1 MIFESDAAPSLI
13 GQRSFVLFWCA
24 RVAATVA
31 NQMLAVAIG
40 WQIYDIT
47 GSAFDLGLVGLVQF
61 VPVVPLSLLVG
72 HVADRY
78 DRRLVARTCQIV
90 ECLGAA
96 GLALA
101 SAGGWLTVGA
111 IFAVVFTVATA
122 RTFEL
127 PTMHAMVP
135 GLVPQPLFARAV
147 AGSASANQIAVIAG
161 PALGGVLYAAGPTVV
176 YALCAACFLLA
187 SALVTLIAPQ
197 PVARERTAPS
207 LASLL
212 AGIAFIRARP
222 ALRGVIL
229 LDLFAVLLGGATA
242 LLPIY
247 ARDILQTGPWG
258 LGLLRL
264 GPAVGALLASL
275 LLARHPLRRRVGPI
289 MFAAVI
295 GFGLATMS
303 FAVSSTLTIALAT
316 LMALG
321 AADSVSVVIRFALVQ
336 TETPDALRG
345 RVSAVNYA
353 FVGASNTLGD
363 FRAGLMGDWLGAVPA
378 VLIGGLGTVITALL
392 CMRLF
397 PELLRVENLGPRA
410 R

>member
-1 MIFESDAAPSLI
+1 MNSPASLHR
-13 GQRSFVLFWCA
+13 QRSFVLFWCA
-24 RVAATVA
+24 RVAATMA

-40 WQIYDIT
+40 WQLYDLT
-47 GSAFDLGLVGLVQF
+47 GSALNLGLVGLVQF
-61 VPVVPLSLLVG
+61 VPVVPLSLFVG

-78 DRRLVARTCQIV
+78 DRRLVVRTCQIV
-90 ECLGAA
+90 ECLSVA

-101 SAGGWLTVGA
+101 SGRAWLDVGA
-111 IFAVVFTVATA
+111 IFAAVFAVATA

-135 GLVPQPLFARAV
+135 NLVPQPLFARAV
-147 AGSASANQIAVIAG
+147 AGSTSANQLAVIVG
-161 PALGGVLYAAGPTVV
+161 PALGGVLYAAGPTTV
-176 YALCAACFLLA
+176 YSICAGCFLLA
-187 SALVTLIAPQ
+187 SVLVTLIPRQPAP
-197 PVARERTAPS
+197 AERNAPR
-207 LASLL
+207 LHSLL
-212 AGIAFIRARP
+212 AGIAFIRERP
-222 ALRGVIL
+222 TLRGVIL
-229 LDLFAVLLGGATA
+229 LDLFAVILGGATA
-242 LLPIY
+242 LLPVY
-247 ARDILQTGPWG
+247 ARDILETGPWG

-264 GPAVGALLASL
+264 GPAAGALLASL
-275 LLARHPLRRRVGPI
+275 ALTHHPLRRKVGKI

-295 GFGLATMS
+295 AFGLATMG
-303 FAVSSTLTIALAT
+303 FAVSTTLAVALGT
-316 LMALG
+316 LMTLG

-378 VLIGGLGTVITALL
+378 VLIGGLGTVLTALL

-397 PELLRVENLGPRA
+397 PSLLRVESLEPKTR
-410 R
+410 

>member
-1 MIFESDAAPSLI
+1 MNSPDSLLR
-13 GQRSFVLFWCA
+13 QRSFVLFWCA
-24 RVAATVA
+24 RVAATMA

-40 WQIYDIT
+40 WQLYDLT
-47 GSAFDLGLVGLVQF
+47 GSALNLGLVGLVQF
-61 VPVVPLSLLVG
+61 VPVVPLSLFVG

-78 DRRLVARTCQIV
+78 DRRLVVRTCQIV
-90 ECLGAA
+90 ECLSVA

-101 SAGGWLTVGA
+101 SGRAWLDVST
-111 IFAVVFTVATA
+111 IFAAVFAVATA

-135 GLVPQPLFARAV
+135 NLVPQPLFARAV
-147 AGSASANQIAVIAG
+147 AGSTSANQLAVIVG
-161 PALGGVLYAAGPTVV
+161 PALGGVLYAAGPTTV
-176 YALCAACFLLA
+176 YSICAGCFLLA
-187 SALVTLIAPQ
+187 SVLVTLIPRQPAP
-197 PVARERTAPS
+197 AERSAPR
-207 LASLL
+207 LDSLL
-212 AGIAFIRARP
+212 AGIAFIRERP

-229 LDLFAVLLGGATA
+229 LDLFAVILGGATA
-242 LLPIY
+242 LLPVY

-264 GPAVGALLASL
+264 GPAAGALLASL
-275 LLARHPLRRRVGPI
+275 VLTHYPLRRMVGRI

-295 GFGLATMS
+295 AFGLATMG
-303 FAVSSTLTIALAT
+303 FAVSTTLAVALGA
-316 LMALG
+316 LMTLG

-378 VLIGGLGTVITALL
+378 VLIGGFGTVLTALL

-397 PELLRVENLGPRA
+397 PSLLRVESLESKTR
-410 R
+410 